1 MKLYQANFF
10 QMTYQKGLGDGLEF
24 TGFINYQ
31 DRIPLV
37 NTDTNYAWGSSRI
50 FNKFTPN
57 YPTEIVSQPMNPHQ
71 AFVVGF
77 RISFKPGTKYIEL
90 PDRVISSFS
99 RTPTFSLQ
107 YTKGIKNVLGS
118 DSEFDKWRFSITG
131 DINFKLGGEFKYR
144 FETGG
149 FINAKTVEVP
159 DYNHFI
165 GNLTRKSTPYVESFQ
180 VAPFYALSNKEK
192 IFLQL
197 NGEYRLNG
205 LLTNKIPL
213 IRRLNLRVVTGA
225 NTIWLRDKNYT
236 EVFVGVDN
244 ILKLFRV
251 DYVWGMGK
259 TVMPQNGI
267 KIGIRGFSTLFTDY

>member
-10 QMTYQKGLGDGLEF
+10 QTTFQKGLGDGF
-24 TGFINYQ
+24 DFSAFVNYQ

-37 NTDTNYAWGSSRI
+37 NTDTNYAWGNSRVL
-50 FNKFTPN
+50 NNFTPN
-57 YPTEIVSQPMNPHQ
+57 YPTEIVNQPMNPHQ

-77 RISFKPGTKYIEL
+77 RISFRPGTKYIEL

-99 RTPTFSLQ
+99 RTPTFSFQ
-107 YTKGIKNVLGS
+107 YTKGIKNVIGS
-118 DSEFDKWRFSITG
+118 DIDFDKWRFAVTG
-131 DINFKLGGEFKYR
+131 DVNFKIGGEFKYR
-144 FETGG
+144 VETGG
-149 FINAKTVEVP
+149 FINVKSVEVP

-213 IRRLNLRVVTGA
+213 IQKLNLRIVTGA
-225 NTIWLRDKNYT
+225 NIMLLKNKNYS

-244 ILKLFRV
+244 LLKLFRV
-251 DYVWGMGK
+251 DYIWGFGK

-267 KIGIRGFSTLFTDY
+267 RIGIRGFSTLFTDY